1 MKTLPELLR
10 DADPLAS
17 EPARTAHERLM
28 SRQLVLDAPRAGERP
43 PQRRAVVVAI
53 AAVMLTVIGAGF
65 FEWSRTAVDVVAAVR
80 FEARL
85 AEDTPASGLRAVT
98 VGSGRIIYLH
108 QEAIVGNSDIAQAQ
122 VVQGIGASTF
132 GVSVTFNRD
141 GAAKMSSATH
151 GHVGKPIAV
160 LIDGQVVAAPTLRS
174 PISASA
180 VISGDFTKAEADR
193 IASGILGR

>member
-1 MKTLPELLR
+1 MKTLQELLR
-10 DADPLAS
+10 DADPLPS
-17 EPARTAHERLM
+17 ERARTSHERLT
-28 SRQLVLDAPRAGERP
+28 SRQVVLDAPRAVERP
-43 PQRRAVVVAI
+43 PQRREVVVVI
-53 AAVMLTVIGAGF
+53 AALMLTAIGAGF

-108 QEAIVGNSDIAQAQ
+108 QETIVTNSDIAQAH

-132 GVSVTFNRD
+132 GVSVTFNRY
-141 GAAKMSSATH
+141 GAVRMSNATQ
-151 GHVGKPIAV
+151 GHIGKTIAI
-160 LIDGQVVAAPTLRS
+160 LIDGQVAAAPTLRS

-180 VISGDFTKAEADR
+180 VISGDFTKAEAER
-193 IASGILGR
+193 IAGGIVGR